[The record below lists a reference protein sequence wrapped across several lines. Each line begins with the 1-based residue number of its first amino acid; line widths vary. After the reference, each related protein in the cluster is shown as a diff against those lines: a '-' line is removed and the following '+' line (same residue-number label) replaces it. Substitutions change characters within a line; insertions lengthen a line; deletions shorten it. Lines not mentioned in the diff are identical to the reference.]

1 MPRGVPAPLLLESM
15 PKRTAEPKKRR
26 FVTPGTGP
34 PTEPSNRL
42 RPTLFDDALSVS
54 HEPEPCSVLPPAR
67 VVYEITPDCASENS
81 TPSAPVVTEASS
93 IALVPRLTRG
103 APLLVPRI
111 GAPSTYTLASPGRPP
126 RIDTPAL
133 APDSTTPGVSEM
145 TDR

>member
-1 MPRGVPAPLLLESM
+1 MLGTVPPSDPSKRLSPTLIEL
-15 PKRTAEPKKRR
+15 PKGSSVSYEN
-26 FVTPGTGP
+26 
-34 PTEPSNRL
+34 EPSVL
-42 RPTLFDDALSVS
+42 
-54 HEPEPCSVLPPAR
+54 LPPAR

-133 APDSTTPGVSEM
+133 APD
-145 TDR
+145 